1 MTNVETRLPPW
12 LSAWFLLSF
21 AGVCWM
27 VGRMVWEQT
36 LLTWRQ
42 GPQMVGFTLAHAQ
55 LGLLFFFLI
64 SLALFMLA
72 YLAVLVVSVVAIA
85 KRRRVPPLRWLVLA
99 GCALVV
105 SLLFVPYSMWQRMFV
120 EKLARGP
127 HAADFLTYSAATGDL
142 GTVEAFLQRG
152 LSIDAR
158 DRDGSTALQGAA
170 VGGQIEV
177 VEYLVAH
184 GANPNLRNDFGN
196 TALDNA
202 REMKRPKVV
211 SYLER
216 HGAK

>member
-1 MTNVETRLPPW
+1 
-12 LSAWFLLSF
+12 
-21 AGVCWM
+21 
-27 VGRMVWEQT
+27 
-36 LLTWRQ
+36 
-42 GPQMVGFTLAHAQ
+42 
-55 LGLLFFFLI
+55 
-64 SLALFMLA
+64 
-72 YLAVLVVSVVAIA
+72 
-85 KRRRVPPLRWLVLA
+85 VLA

-202 REMKRPKVV
+202 REMKRPTVV
-211 SYLER
+211 WYLEH